1 MTDRQY
7 DAALRELDI
16 ARVGLPNSAELLHV
30 VASIEQRRGRWAESL
45 AAYMRAFELD
55 PASTA
60 ELIALHYMHQREYAE
75 VRRYISVAKPP
86 TARRSWCLKRGC
98 ISVSAAT
105 SLPRDVYSKPRA
117 APDRPP
123 TAASSDCSLASSGSM
138 AIMNAHS
145 N

>member
-45 AAYMRAFELD
+45 ATYTRAFELD

-75 VRRYISVAKPP
+75 VKRYISVAKAAHRSAVLVPEAWLHFSERGDIAAARRVLESARSARSP
-86 TARRSWCLKRGC
+86 ADSRVLGTAR
-98 ISVSAAT
+98 
-105 SLPRDVYSKPRA
+105 
-117 APDRPP
+117 
-123 TAASSDCSLASSGSM
+123 ASRVVRWPS
-138 AIMNAHS
+138 
-145 N
+145 